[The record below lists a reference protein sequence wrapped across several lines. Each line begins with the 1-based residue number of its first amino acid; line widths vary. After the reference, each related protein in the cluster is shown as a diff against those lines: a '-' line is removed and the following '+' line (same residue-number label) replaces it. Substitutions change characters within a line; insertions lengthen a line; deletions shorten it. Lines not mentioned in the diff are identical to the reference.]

1 MDLASVAPTLFDKM
15 RFLTAPAAYGAGVE
29 NVAVKETHMSFVFLT
44 EDRVYKL
51 KKPICRPP
59 LDLTTLAAREA
70 NCLDEVRLN
79 RRLAPELY
87 LGTVALTCSRE
98 GQLALGGNG
107 QIVDWLVVMRRLPAE
122 LMLDQLL
129 AQDGLAEGRV
139 DELADLLARF
149 YVAAARPK
157 LPPDTYLARLIA
169 QHRLNLDVL
178 KRPFANYD
186 PSHALAIGMRI
197 DAAIKGCGPLLI
209 TRAAAGAIV
218 EGHGDLRPEHVCFN
232 RPLVIF
238 DCLEF
243 SDELRTLD
251 PFDELAYLAL
261 ECSVL
266 AHQHEPAVQEATP
279 IRGANKGGATISA
292 SDFGPRLIAK
302 VAERLGQEPPA
313 MLLHLYTALRAELRA
328 RLMLAHL
335 LDAHPREPEK
345 WAPLAGLYLAF
356 AENSLNCL
364 DVAVA

>member
-1 MDLASVAPTLFDKM
+1 MELASVAPTLFDKM
-15 RFLTAPAAYGAGVE
+15 RFLASPATFGATVK

-70 NCLDEVRLN
+70 NCLEEVRLN

-87 LGTVALTCSRE
+87 LGTVALTSLRK
-98 GQLALGGNG
+98 GRLALGGNG

-122 LMLDQLL
+122 LMLDRLL
-129 AQDGLAEGRV
+129 AQDGLAEGQV

-149 YVAAARPK
+149 YLAAARPK
-157 LPPDTYLARLIA
+157 LLPETYLARLIA
-169 QHRLNLDVL
+169 QHRLNLEVL
-178 KRPFANYD
+178 ERPFANYD
-186 PSHALAIGMRI
+186 PSHALGIKTRI
-197 DAAIKGCGPLLI
+197 DAAIAGCAPLL
-209 TRAAAGAIV
+209 RARAVAGAIV

-232 RPLVIF
+232 HPLVIF

-243 SDELRTLD
+243 SDELRTID

-266 AHQHEPAVQEATP
+266 AHQHGPAVQETTP
-279 IRGANKGGATISA
+279 MRGPNKGGSIISA
-292 SDFGPRLIAK
+292 SDFGPRLVAK
-302 VAERLGQEPPA
+302 VAERLGEEPPA

-328 RLMLAHL
+328 RLVLSHL

-345 WAPLAGLYLAF
+345 WAPLAELYLVF
-356 AENSLNCL
+356 ADNSLNCL
-364 DVAVA
+364 DAAVA